1 MTPTSRLFLRLRIS
15 HYVLRI
21 TYSFLTLSLLTA
33 FLASCAPAATPA
45 PTADINSANTQVMA
59 TLSAA
64 ITQTAQAPTAVPTE
78 THTPTPT
85 ATAVRTPPALPAVFT
100 TDLLNPLDTPHTYIA
115 DTCQYLKARWDPN
128 NAAPGTVVMVIMFH
142 SILKP
147 GDELSDYNQI
157 TSGAFEIL
165 MRDLHEQNF
174 QAINTGQLA
183 DFLEHNAKIPP
194 RSVLLVVDDRKT
206 RYYFDTHFRPYWEQW
221 GWPVVNSWI
230 NLDDSIGAAA
240 LPDNAALENEGW
252 VDHQSHGFVHN
263 IPMSDASS
271 DDFLKG
277 ELLGSIEAM
286 QKNFNKTP
294 IAIIWPGGGFG
305 LRPAQAARHYGYR
318 LGFTINPRG
327 PLMFNWIPLSD
338 NPDPR
343 RPSYLP
349 EGPVNDPLMVLPR
362 FWSYDAGKHIDEVRL
377 IGQEA
382 AAYAEVNKAI
392 ELEYYDIVCAP
403 SYGPILFP

>member
-1 MTPTSRLFLRLRIS
+1 MGISR
-15 HYVLRI
+15 
-21 TYSFLTLSLLTA
+21 
-33 FLASCAPAATPA
+33 FLATLGLCAVILAACS
-45 PTADINSANTQVMA
+45 PTFPTTQPPNQA
-59 TLSAA
+59 TTQLPNYPTTQLPNQATTQPPNYPT
-64 ITQTAQAPTAVPTE
+64 TQTPS
-78 THTPTPT
+78 PT
-85 ATAVRTPPALPAVFT
+85 ATSTPTLTVPRTPPALPAGFT
-100 TDLLNPLDTPHTYIA
+100 ISRLNPLDTPHTYIA
-115 DTCQYLKARWDPN
+115 DTCQYLKAKWDPN

-147 GDELSDYNQI
+147 GDELSDYSQI

-165 MRDLHEQNF
+165 MRDLHDQDF
-174 QAINTGQLA
+174 QAINTHQLA

-194 RSVLLVVDDRKT
+194 RSILLVVDDRH
-206 RYYFDTHFRPYWEQW
+206 YAEYFNTYFRPYWEQW

-240 LPDNAALENEGW
+240 LPGNAVLENEGW

-271 DDFLKG
+271 DDYLKG
-277 ELLGSIEAM
+277 ELFGSMEAM

-305 LRPAQAARHYGYR
+305 LRPAQAARQYGYR

-327 PLMFNWIPLSD
+327 ALMFNWIPLSD

-349 EGPVNDPLMVLPR
+349 EGAVNDPLMVLPR

-382 AAYAEVNKAI
+382 AAYAEANKAT

-403 SYGPILFP
+403 TYGPIPAATP